1 MFYKFVID
9 LFPMREILQ
18 IKEIHGEVHAMTWL
32 QTEPYFYYSGSV
44 SKITLENV
52 LLMQRCPTLS
62 SSLLTTGADCGA
74 SWPFQVFGVTDSPE
88 PTLEGNIFPN
98 PVDPKT
104 YMVLLCYKNGSLT
117 REDLRN
123 RYAER
128 SWDMFNRLLE
138 ETAPLNGGKLGF
150 YYKEH
155 EILPPLPVGFHRY
168 VVKNLTSGSLDEM
181 VEEVDEFDPPSE
193 VRAIIEGQF
202 LSMRGHAEQC
212 GLPVPPK
219 RIMATGGASSNPTI
233 LKIMA
238 SIFGCPVYTSQRSGM
253 PAQDIY

>member
-1 MFYKFVID
+1 
-9 LFPMREILQ
+9 MREILQ

-74 SWPFQVFGVTDSPE
+74 SWPFQVFGITDSPE

-117 REDLRN
+117 RE
-123 RYAER
+123 
-128 SWDMFNRLLE
+128 
-138 ETAPLNGGKLGF
+138 G
-150 YYKEH
+150 
-155 EILPPLPVGFHRY
+155 
-168 VVKNLTSGSLDEM
+168 M
-181 VEEVDEFDPPSE
+181 VS
-193 VRAIIEGQF
+193 
-202 LSMRGHAEQC
+202 
-212 GLPVPPK
+212 
-219 RIMATGGASSNPTI
+219 T
-233 LKIMA
+233 
-238 SIFGCPVYTSQRSGM
+238 
-253 PAQDIY
+253 

>member
-32 QTEPYFYYSGSV
+32 QTEPYFYYSGS
-44 SKITLENV
+44 
-52 LLMQRCPTLS
+52 
-62 SSLLTTGADCGA
+62 
-74 SWPFQVFGVTDSPE
+74 VFGVTDSPE

-138 ETAPLNGGKLGF
+138 ETAPFNGGKLGF

-193 VRAIIEGQF
+193 V
-202 LSMRGHAEQC
+202 
-212 GLPVPPK
+212 
-219 RIMATGGASSNPTI
+219 
-233 LKIMA
+233 
-238 SIFGCPVYTSQRSGM
+238 
-253 PAQDIY
+253 